1 MELNVQNWRQF
12 VLPLVFFTQV
22 FTHDP
27 PRPGVITGPVPGSA
41 GARSNKGIAMS
52 WDEPR
57 LRAVTGAAPFPGP
70 GEPVSPSQHGEEL
83 TLRRQAMEV
92 INDVLADSD
101 PESEWARTQLREL
114 LASHPDEPERA
125 LLEHLIATRTMTEP
139 PRDVPVR
146 FLPDRFPPVLFAGGQ
161 RRRIR
166 AVLGNRIR

>member
-1 MELNVQNWRQF
+1 
-12 VLPLVFFTQV
+12 
-22 FTHDP
+22 
-27 PRPGVITGPVPGSA
+27 
-41 GARSNKGIAMS
+41 MS

-57 LRAVTGAAPFPGP
+57 LPAVTGAAPFPGP
-70 GEPVSPSQHGEEL
+70 GGPDSPSQYREEL
-83 TLRRQAMEV
+83 TLRWQVMEM

-125 LLEHLIATRTMTEP
+125 LLEHLIATRTMKDP
-139 PRDVPVR
+139 PNDIATR
-146 FLPDRFPPVLFAGGQ
+146 FLRNRFPPVLFAGGQ